1 MVNINSNVEMLDGSF
16 AHVLDLNWSQVTVR
30 LLNLAVAQITGSLK
44 DGDESVEVLAG
55 SFTSMAGG
63 ITEVE
68 ITLRENLGEMDDE
81 VSEGIIHQCAGLSS
95 KVQAAIIAI
104 QFYDKITQKLT
115 HVGDSLSDLGELVYD
130 GSRIN
135 RQDEWS
141 KLQSK
146 IRSRYSMESERLMF
160 DAIMEGASVKEA
172 LEMANS
178 SEQSSDDG
186 AIELF

>member
-1 MVNINSNVEMLDGSF
+1 
-16 AHVLDLNWSQVTVR
+16 
-30 LLNLAVAQITGSLK
+30 
-44 DGDESVEVLAG
+44 
-55 SFTSMAGG
+55 MAGG
-63 ITEVE
+63 IAGLETM
-68 ITLRENLGEMDDE
+68 LREKLGEIDNE
-81 VSEGIIHQCAGLSS
+81 VNKEIVHQCACLSS

-115 HVGDSLSDLGELVYD
+115 HVGDSLSDLSELVYD
-130 GSRIN
+130 ESRVN

-141 KLQSK
+141 KLQNR

-178 SEQSSDDG
+178 SEQSSDGGD
-186 AIELF
+186 IELF